1 LISSTAAPKP
11 EGAADAT
18 DTPDI
23 GRDGGAEVEAAGDG
37 SGDEERGNG
46 ETDTGACVAD
56 MG

>member
-1 LISSTAAPKP
+1 MISSTAAPKP